1 MAERSLR
8 ARLSARL
15 RDDRG
20 QIMLLSI
27 GFAVVAIALVLVVT
41 AVSAIYLERKQLLAL
56 ADAIAADAADAV
68 DEGAYFGE
76 GRPEVPAIPLTDAS
90 VQAAAQDYLDVA
102 PEAVIGDFR
111 GLAVVAPTGTPNGTM
126 AEVTLSAI
134 VRPPVVG
141 AILAPWQDGFAIVV
155 TARAEAL

>member
-1 MAERSLR
+1 MAELLVRLR
-8 ARLSARL
+8 ARL

-56 ADAIAADAADAV
+56 ADAMAADAADAI
-68 DEGAYFGE
+68 DEEAYFGE
-76 GRPEVPAIPLTDAS
+76 DRPGAPAIPLTDAS
-90 VQAAAQDYLDVA
+90 VQAATQDYLEAA

-111 GLAVVAPTGTPNGTM
+111 ALQVVAPTGTPNGTT
-126 AEVTLSAI
+126 AQVTLSAV

-141 AILAPWQDGFAIVV
+141 VILSPWQDGFAIVV
-155 TARAEAL
+155 TAQAEAL